1 MLSDPS
7 EIVMLT
13 MVAIAAVIAT
23 RIIRDV
29 TSSARKRR
37 YTRPVKYVLILS
49 LSLGF
54 VFSFFETAAL
64 LAAEI
69 MALAILLLSLYFYL
83 VGGWLTSHQNLRS
96 FWIPSKTIKDWF
108 FYLSLYNGVIGVVS
122 GVLSVILP
130 YFTSFEV
137 PATIGT
143 VYSGVSVLA
152 ALMEFTILLPD
163 KSTICGL
170 VYAFC
175 FVTRRF
181 NNSKEFYVEDIDFE
195 KMITNTIHSEIDVRE
210 SLESLV
216 KQGFAVKQSP
226 TPMGRVRFKIN
237 VYGAKYLEVYWTET
251 LIRISRQKE
260 RIEKVLTYV
269 EHRSNN
275 VNPDEVKII
284 VKALE
289 ELSLQKSK
297 LILLRE
303 EYGLAVGDS
312 WYNNAKK
319 RIDWLESRFQGLK
332 GVHPQVE
339 AQSNSSGV

>member
-1 MLSDPS
+1 
-7 EIVMLT
+7 MLT
-13 MVAIAAVIAT
+13 MVAIAAIIAI

-37 YTRPVKYVLILS
+37 YTSKVKYVLIIS
-49 LSLGF
+49 LLLGL
-54 VFSFFETAAL
+54 VFSFFETMAIVV
-64 LAAEI
+64 AEI
-69 MALAILLLSLYFYL
+69 MALTVLVLSLYYYL
-83 VGGWLTSHQNLRS
+83 VGGWLTSHQSLRS
-96 FWIPSKTIKDWF
+96 FWIPSKTIKGWF
-108 FYLSLYNGVIGVVS
+108 FYLSLLNGVIGVVS
-122 GVLSVILP
+122 GVLSVVLP

-137 PATIGT
+137 PATIST

-163 KSTICGL
+163 KSIICGL

-181 NNSKEFYVEDIDFE
+181 KNNKEFYVEDIDFD

-210 SLESLV
+210 ALESLV

-237 VYGAKYLEVYWTET
+237 MYGAKYLEVYWTET

-260 RIEKVLTYV
+260 RIEKVLAYI
-269 EHRSNN
+269 EHRLKKATPN
-275 VNPDEVKII
+275 DRKII
-284 VKALE
+284 IKALE
-289 ELSLQKSK
+289 EINVQKSK
-297 LILLRE
+297 LIRLRE

-312 WYNNAKK
+312 WYDNTSK
-319 RIDWLESRFQGLK
+319 RLVWLESMVQELS
-332 GVHPQVE
+332 GVSPEVE
-339 AQSNSSGV
+339 AQSSESRF